1 MKKGDMSKTLAIPLP
16 LKGDWS
22 KTASVIPKMQVII
35 TTKPTNSKVFK
46 TDGHIAGSVRKN
58 S

>member
-1 MKKGDMSKTLAIPLP
+1 MKKGDMSITLAIPLP
-16 LKGDWS
+16 LKGDCS
-22 KTASVIPKMQVII
+22 KTANVIPKIQVII
-35 TTKPTNSKVFK
+35 TTEPTNNNVFR